1 MIIDPSTSCSFI
13 EPIFLALH
21 YPVSTYILIRNY
33 DFDFYSNSKKKIV
46 VFRNRPLLKKMKH
59 MGYSQIVLDC
69 SAEKTRLL
77 LKQAQQLGMTGTYHS
92 YLLTSLVR
100 MYSLMH

>member
-1 MIIDPSTSCSFI
+1 MY
-13 EPIFLALH
+13 IF
-21 YPVSTYILIRNY
+21 
-33 DFDFYSNSKKKIV
+33 F
-46 VFRNRPLLKKMKH
+46 NRPLLKKMKN

-69 SAEKTRLL
+69 SAEKTLVL

-100 MYSLMH
+100 VVHIEIITQSMGRLGKGRLWYILMRVLLLFSFQNFMI